1 MSITHFVDLLFSFQR
16 PKPSE
21 LFGPRVRGTVFLLQ
35 LLETVKKNFEEFF
48 SRFSVPPVGVF
59 AAFRPARALYL
70 TTPRLPVNRKNLLPV
85 DFFYG
90 WRTRRERRSI

>member
-1 MSITHFVDLLFSFQR
+1 
-16 PKPSE
+16 
-21 LFGPRVRGTVFLLQ
+21 VFLLQ
-35 LLETVKKNFEEFF
+35 DPETVKKNFEEFF
-48 SRFSVPPVGVF
+48 SRFSVSPVGVF

-90 WRTRRERRSI
+90 CETAANEALFSRSLRTVKGLFCRSLAV